1 MLDVKGCQAVDGRQK
16 VAEKEKPKEVPAPG
30 AGEGIRRGCDVMDPG
45 PMLRQVPGRRAP
57 TTSFTGSRRNATMCP
72 ITGEPRIS

>member
-1 MLDVKGCQAVDGRQK
+1 MLDVKGCQAVNGRQN
-16 VAEKEKPKEVPAPG
+16 VAEKEIPNDVPE
-30 AGEGIRRGCDVMDPG
+30 AGEGDGMSSGCDVMQPG

-57 TTSFTGSRRNATMCP
+57 TTSLTGSRRNATMWP